1 MKQEYLKEK
10 LMKNVLVLGASM
22 SEDRYSN
29 IAMRKLKLKGFSV
42 FSIGRKKGNVESME
56 IKTEQFSIENLYA
69 ISVYLNA
76 TNQKGY
82 YDYILQLKPEKVIF
96 NPGSENKELE
106 ILLDQQGIPYE
117 EACTLV
123 LLSLNQL

>member
-1 MKQEYLKEK
+1 
-10 LMKNVLVLGASM
+10 
-22 SEDRYSN
+22 
-29 IAMRKLKLKGFSV
+29 
-42 FSIGRKKGNVESME
+42 ME

-96 NPGSENKELE
+96 NPGSENNELE

>member
-1 MKQEYLKEK
+1 
-10 LMKNVLVLGASM
+10 MKNVLVLGASM

-42 FSIGRKKGNVESME
+42 FSIGIKKGNVESME